1 MKKAFIYSLMVAA
14 LAVVSCTKTTLDP
27 LKGIYP
33 EAQQPVITTL
43 VSSSFV
49 KTESARV
56 FHLQFSGE
64 NGAAIKTALVGPR
77 AQYYLEPGVYG
88 PGEKN
93 LCFITAGGSTTVN
106 GQAIID
112 GQISVKKEDDTYR
125 FVFVLFDNAGT
136 AYRTSWKGELVYEP
150 DPEPVKLTKVLVA
163 QKNEGSVTVKLGTD
177 GMSVDGM
184 GTPTGDGY
192 ALTAD
197 IYSAD
202 GVLYE
207 GVYTA
212 GDGTVLN
219 PGEFAPGYEFDASS
233 WGMGIFHWGTCWWVG
248 EVATHI
254 TSGTIEVA
262 KKGPKYIIT
271 WGSEA
276 TYPNWAVFEG
286 EIEALAPG
294 DAPTPDYTF
303 VDTAVP
309 GASDSSWQTHDDVTT
324 HYVTVYDKAKE
335 EVAWFQLVL
344 ANETTDLA
352 GEYEVME
359 YAHVDH
365 TAGNGYDLS
374 AYGYGIGGSRYMK
387 NGELVLI
394 NPGEKITVTNL
405 GGGVYEFSGEGYDFV
420 AGDPNAGGDD
430 DFDGTVLTQFVGA
443 QDYTAYGVKLAALY
457 LASDGISV
465 SDTGI
470 AGNGGYLKLEFYS
483 TDGSL
488 AAGEYEP
495 CAEGGNVTE
504 GTFGIGYD
512 GQWGESGTTWY
523 TVADGAQTG
532 KYVTDGHLS
541 VSVEGDVYTI
551 VLTSTT
557 INAKYVGKLSAE

>member
-1 MKKAFIYSLMVAA
+1 MVAA
-14 LAVVSCTKTTLDP
+14 LALVSCNKSGLEP

-43 VSSSFV
+43 VSSSIV

-262 KKGPKYIIT
+262 KKGAKYIIT

-276 TYPNWAVFEG
+276 TYPDWAVFEG
-286 EIEALAPG
+286 TIEELTPG
-294 DAPTPDYTF
+294 DAPAIDYIFTEALSDAVDNTF
-303 VDTAVP
+303 APVP
-309 GASDSSWQTHDDVTT
+309 GVKTHNLVIFNDSM
-324 HYVTVYDKAKE
+324 E
-335 EVAWFQLVL
+335 EVAWFDLVL
-344 ANETTDLA
+344 TEGVTDLS
-352 GEYEVME
+352 GEYTCTE
-359 YAHVDH
+359 YAHEDH
-365 TAGNGYDLS
+365 TFGNGYDLS
-374 AYGYGIGGSRYMK
+374 MWGMGVGGSRYIGADG
-387 NGELVLI
+387 NVVLI
-394 NPGEKITVTNL
+394 NPDEKLVVTK
-405 GGGVYEFSGEGYDFV
+405 VAEGAYSFAGTGFEFV
-420 AGDPNAGGDD
+420 A
-430 DFDGTVLTQFVGA
+430 
-443 QDYTAYGVKLAALY
+443 AL
-457 LASDGISV
+457 S
-465 SDTGI
+465 
-470 AGNGGYLKLEFYS
+470 E
-483 TDGSL
+483 
-488 AAGEYEP
+488 
-495 CAEGGNVTE
+495 
-504 GTFGIGYD
+504 
-512 GQWGESGTTWY
+512 
-523 TVADGAQTG
+523 
-532 KYVTDGHLS
+532 
-541 VSVEGDVYTI
+541 
-551 VLTSTT
+551 
-557 INAKYVGKLSAE
+557 